1 MDCTP
6 PGLSVV
12 VADDSI
18 PPSDVDEPSLVLAGD
33 SVPPAPSDV
42 EEPSLGVTDGGMLGR
57 GLPSQGSL
65 VGVDVERAVSIIFGG
80 GRKLADLVIG
90 HPGGSFSKAE
100 ANFEE
105 LKVVI
110 FKVSHI
116 PHASKRENMNASTSF
131 MVSNSYFT
139 FYFTVSLLSS
149 VVRIKLEHIERKQKL
164 SRDLNINYSVLSPG
178 RY

>member
-90 HPGGSFSKAE
+90 HSGGSLSKAE
-100 ANFEE
+100 AYFEE
-105 LKVVI
+105 LK
-110 FKVSHI
+110 
-116 PHASKRENMNASTSF
+116 
-131 MVSNSYFT
+131 
-139 FYFTVSLLSS
+139 
-149 VVRIKLEHIERKQKL
+149 
-164 SRDLNINYSVLSPG
+164 
-178 RY
+178 